1 MWLCLAIDVVV
12 IVVFGLRLFV
22 VGFAHQDMSEI
33 SFPGWGVV
41 IVILVYGA
49 SSHRRSVHVRVI
61 FLKLSTA
68 HARTSSSS

>member
-22 VGFAHQDMSEI
+22 VGCAHQDMSEI

-41 IVILVYGA
+41 IVILGSA
-49 SSHRRSVHVRVI
+49 G
-61 FLKLSTA
+61 KGP
-68 HARTSSSS
+68 